1 MEEAKKIY
9 PTDPDAEGWFFQD
22 ETEESSGVQTRDYE
36 NGSRVKRVFIS
47 GNREVVVRE
56 LKGRDFG
63 VIQDITKSGDIS
75 FEAATASL
83 SVKINDQ
90 GYPAEYY
97 MDDLKLGDF
106 SKILIPVSRLN
117 FS

>member
-1 MEEAKKIY
+1 MEGTKMY
-9 PTDPDAEGWFFQD
+9 PTPPDADGWFFQD
-22 ETEESSGVQTRDYE
+22 ETEEGSGVQTRNYE

-47 GNREVVVRE
+47 GGREVIVRE

-63 VIQDITKSGDIS
+63 VIQDITKSGDVS

-83 SVKINDQ
+83 SAKIGGQ
-90 GYPAEYY
+90 GYPPEYY
-97 MDDLKLGDF
+97 MDDLRLGDF